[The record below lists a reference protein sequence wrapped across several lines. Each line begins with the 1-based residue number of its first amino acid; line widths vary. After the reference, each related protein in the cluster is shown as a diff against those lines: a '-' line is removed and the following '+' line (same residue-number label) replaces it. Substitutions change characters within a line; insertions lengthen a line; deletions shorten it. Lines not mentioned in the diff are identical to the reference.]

1 MSLSRSQGRVFEK
14 GKRKLDPRD
23 EFAVE
28 AALQAKKPG
37 DEVIAVVI
45 GPEPDGDA
53 LRKAFAMGV
62 DRGVHVV
69 LDADGLVAAQ
79 ALRSLGDAF
88 YFGADCEV
96 AWRVGG
102 TIGTAPPRT
111 PNAIAIM
118 KAVKKP
124 IERATPDAT
133 LQPVLRLRAEY
144 LVDTEE

>member
-1 MSLSRSQGRVFEK
+1 M
-14 GKRKLDPRD
+14 
-23 EFAVE
+23 
-28 AALQAKKPG
+28 
-37 DEVIAVVI
+37 I

-69 LDADGLVAAQ
+69 LAADGLAAAQ

-88 YFGADCEV
+88 YSGADCEV

-124 IERATPDAT
+124 IEKIAADPS
-133 LQPVLRLRAEY
+133 LQPVLKLRAEY
-144 LVDTEE
+144 LVDELD